1 MIGAN
6 YISIAEFAD
15 RAGVSK
21 QAIYKQVNNE
31 NSQIIPYIQRTG
43 KKTLINELALT
54 ELYGVD
60 IEKSTPKETPVLD
73 KVEETTPQTTP
84 NNPKE
89 QPIKP
94 EPTPEIQPDTTQY
107 IAFLMAQIQDLQTE
121 KREAEQRLNATIEEK
136 DRIIKEQ
143 SAQLAQ
149 LAQQMALIA
158 DKALIATSQQQYLTA
173 IDKNEKQDK
182 EPLEH
187 DIKPVEPKKKGF
199 WAKWFSKW

>member
-1 MIGAN
+1 MTEAN
-6 YISIAEFAD
+6 YIPIAEFAD

-43 KKTLINELALT
+43 KKTLINVSALK

-60 IEKSTPKETPVLD
+60 IEKSTLKETPTLD
-73 KVEETTPQTTP
+73 KVEKTTQQATPDNPQ
-84 NNPKE
+84 E

-94 EPTPEIQPDTTQY
+94 ESTPEVQPDTTQY
-107 IAFLMAQIQDLQTE
+107 IAFLMAQIQDLQAE
-121 KREAEQRLNATIEEK
+121 KREAEQRLNTTIEEK
-136 DRIIKEQ
+136 DRIIKDQ

-187 DIKPVEPKKKGF
+187 NIKPVEPEKKGF
-199 WAKWFSKW
+199 WAKLFSKW